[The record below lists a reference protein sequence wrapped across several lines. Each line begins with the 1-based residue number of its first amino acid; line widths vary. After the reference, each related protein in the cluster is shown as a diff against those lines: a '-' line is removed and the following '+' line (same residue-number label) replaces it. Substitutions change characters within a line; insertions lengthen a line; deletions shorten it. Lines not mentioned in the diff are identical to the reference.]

1 MKRNT
6 SHASNNT
13 QQVRSNGDDPTIL
26 VLQPCSM
33 KNKGEF
39 VAEITEVMEE
49 LQILPVADWIQ
60 PRVEE
65 GGTGRSCSV
74 KLANFSEEFSRRKLR
89 AWREITGA
97 IPRAE
102 IPNRRLIDGRRGDT
116 DRIQQEQRES
126 MKPAGASELPTR
138 LYEGEEGIQRDR
150 TFEPE
155 LPDDAKS
162 ELPDDAKSQ
171 EKQNRAAPI
180 ASCRWKPGTF

>member
-6 SHASNNT
+6 NHASNNT

-49 LQILPVADWIQ
+49 LQILPVADWIR

-65 GGTGRSCSV
+65 GGTGRSYSV

-116 DRIQQEQRES
+116 DRIQQKEKREFRGIVPLNRS
-126 MKPAGASELPTR
+126 YQTMPRASYQTMP
-138 LYEGEEGIQRDR
+138 
-150 TFEPE
+150 
-155 LPDDAKS
+155 
-162 ELPDDAKSQ
+162 KSQ